1 MSEQPNF
8 IPEIWAGTI
17 QREFWEP
24 SPLFKMSVM
33 YSRRGHY
40 VSAPRWVRRCLPRR
54 GWVWDE
60 SEDAFAARMAAM
72 PPVVIRTVRGDAA

>member
-1 MSEQPNF
+1 MSEPQTF
-8 IPEIWAGTI
+8 IPEIWAGSI
-17 QREFWEP
+17 KRELLKP
-24 SPLFKMSVM
+24 SPLFQMSVM

-40 VSAPRWVRRCLPRR
+40 VKVPRWVRRCLPRR

-60 SEDAFAARMAAM
+60 SSAEFAARIAAM